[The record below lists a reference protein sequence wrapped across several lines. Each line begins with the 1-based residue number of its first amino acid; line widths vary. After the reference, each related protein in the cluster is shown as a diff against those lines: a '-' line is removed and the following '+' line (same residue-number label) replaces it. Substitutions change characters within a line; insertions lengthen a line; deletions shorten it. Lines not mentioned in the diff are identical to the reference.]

1 MHASQS
7 LSASESQSCCWFRF
21 PRKSIKHTWGLAS
34 PGLLSCLIRCLIV
47 YATRVRTVT
56 MQTVVVTLVGCMEV
70 GRGGGMVKNRRNL
83 LIKLEQLHCVAF
95 LPFPLLF
102 MINCHKAISRRPPYC
117 NCPKLTNPMLQTRR
131 PVNANLSPMAR
142 IQGAPFKMVLVGCL
156 GAVSISNDRRVSHN
170 DLLLQGNWSRS
181 TGLQMLACCC

>member
-1 MHASQS
+1 MRASQS

-56 MQTVVVTLVGCMEV
+56 MQTIVVTLVGCV
-70 GRGGGMVKNRRNL
+70 GWGVGGALGRESGGGGGGGGGKNRRNL
-83 LIKLEQLHCVAF
+83 LIKLEQLHCVAL
-95 LPFPLLF
+95 LPFPVLF
-102 MINCHKAISRRPPYC
+102 VINCHKAISRRPPYC

-131 PVNANLSPMAR
+131 PINANLSPVAR
-142 IQGAPFKMVLVGCL
+142 IQGGTVQNGLRRLFG
-156 GAVSISNDRRVSHN
+156 GSIDFERPPGIS
-170 DLLLQGNWSRS
+170 
-181 TGLQMLACCC
+181 